1 MTGGGGEEEFSSLRA
16 GEARAAIHLEYEN
29 A

>member
-1 MTGGGGEEEFSSLRA
+1 MTGEGGEEEFSSLRVCV
-16 GEARAAIHLEYEN
+16 ARAAIHLEYEN